1 MKKISYLI
9 SASLLLLS
17 ILLIIYTFYKAH
29 FFHQGLKNDY
39 YTKYY
44 FISSLLIIL
53 SIISFYLNH
62 KIKINLTVIIFS
74 LIVPL
79 YTIEVLLVY
88 SDYKDS
94 YKHYAKK
101 NNIKYDD
108 RSVYEFYIDFKKD
121 NKNAILT
128 IPPYET
134 YNKYTIQPFG
144 GISYRPTVFCK
155 EAGFYTYYDSDRY
168 GFNNPDYEWDK
179 KDIILIVGDSLA
191 HGKCV
196 FENQNLAGHLR
207 NLIGS
212 ETLGII
218 NLGQFGN
225 GPLTELGSF
234 LEYKEVLK
242 PKIVIW
248 SYYEGNDLKNLKN
261 EINEKLL
268 KNYLDK
274 DGFNQNLITRQK
286 EIDKFLLS
294 ELVDRENFQADIT
307 SKKIIDDIKK
317 ILRFNK
323 IKKLIKSMNKKQID
337 DDREYAKTIPVF
349 KDILKKMEII
359 ALNENFK
366 FYFLYNAH
374 PIRIVDKKYLE
385 NGSLF
390 NYNKVRELINSLN
403 IPFID
408 LKNELF
414 TKFRAD
420 EIYPGGKMLH
430 HNEKGYFEIA
440 KILSKY
446 LAN

>member
-17 ILLIIYTFYKAH
+17 ILLIIYTYYKAH

-39 YTKYY
+39 YIKYY
-44 FISSLLIIL
+44 FISSLLLIL

-79 YTIEVLLVY
+79 YTIEILLVY

-134 YNKYTIQPFG
+134 YNKYSIQTFG

-179 KDIILIVGDSLA
+179 KDIILIVGDSFA

-196 FENQNLAGHLR
+196 FESQNLAGHLR

-218 NLGQFGN
+218 NLGQSGN
-225 GPLTELGSF
+225 GPLTEFGAF
-234 LEYKEVLK
+234 LEYKKILK

-248 SYYEGNDLKNLKN
+248 AYSEHNDLKNLKN
-261 EINEKLL
+261 EINVKLL
-268 KNYLDK
+268 QKYLNEDS
-274 DGFNQNLITRQK
+274 FNQDLINRQN
-286 EIDKFLLS
+286 EIDKVLLS
-294 ELVDRENFQADIT
+294 ELILREKFHANIT
-307 SKKIIDDIKK
+307 STNIIDDLKKII
-317 ILRFNK
+317 RFNK
-323 IKKLIKSMNKKQID
+323 IKKLIKNLNKKQSEID
-337 DDREYAKTIPVF
+337 NEYGKSIPIF
-349 KDILKKMEII
+349 KEILEKMILI
-359 ALNENFK
+359 SSNENFE

-374 PIRIVDKKYLE
+374 PIRIISEQYLDDE
-385 NGSLF
+385 SLF
-390 NYNKVRELINSLN
+390 NYKKVKKLVNSLN

-414 TKFRAD
+414 TKFKAD

-440 KILSKY
+440 KILTKSLGK
-446 LAN
+446 